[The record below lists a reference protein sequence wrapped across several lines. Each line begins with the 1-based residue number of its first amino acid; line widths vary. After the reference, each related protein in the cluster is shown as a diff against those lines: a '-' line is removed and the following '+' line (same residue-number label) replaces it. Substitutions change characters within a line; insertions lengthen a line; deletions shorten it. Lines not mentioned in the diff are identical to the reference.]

1 MPLYD
6 YRCQA
11 CGTRFQSRHG
21 FNDPAPVC
29 PACQRA
35 DVQRLIV
42 TAPAIARGM
51 LALAGDSRGA
61 TKEQL
66 RAKWAEETP
75 RLRKKLADKLGE
87 DAVNRYA
94 PTLNTSYE

>member
-21 FNDPAPVC
+21 FNDPVPSC
-29 PACQRA
+29 PACQSA
-35 DVQRLIV
+35 NIQRLIM

-75 RLRKKLADKLGE
+75 RLRKKLVDKLGE